1 MTIAAGGK
9 NRHHTHVQKK
19 AIRWGLTWAAIIIVT
34 QQPGYGAE
42 IYRWIDAEGRV
53 HFSDVP
59 PSAGDHAP
67 LRAFEPAPADAGTS
81 HIPEDHYSVLNQAKR
96 LEINRL
102 EREQMRAASINARDR
117 TGDRVERGRRQRR
130 PASGGDTGDLD
141 PLADGVYS
149 TLGPRTDLTKF
160 PPPGHPVYSPTLGFP
175 PNDYYHRYKAR
186 RYPNTRLSLPLP
198 RSFGKGGIRY
208 RR

>member
-9 NRHHTHVQKK
+9 IQHYTHHQKK
-19 AIRWGLTWAAIIIVT
+19 AIGRGLVCAAIIIAA

-67 LRAFEPAPADAGTS
+67 LRALEPAPACARTGHT
-81 HIPEDHYSVLNQAKR
+81 PEDHYSVLNQAKR

-102 EREQMRAASINARDR
+102 EREQMRAGSVNARGR
-117 TGDRVERGRRQRR
+117 AGDRVERGRRQRR

-175 PNDYYHRYKAR
+175 PNDYYHQYKVR
-186 RYPNTRLSLPLP
+186 RYPNTRLSLPYP
-198 RSFGKGGIRY
+198 RSFGRGAKRF

>member
-1 MTIAAGGK
+1 MTIAAGAK
-9 NRHHTHVQKK
+9 IKHHTHFKKK
-19 AIRWGLTWAAIIIVT
+19 AIRWGLAWAAIIIAA

-42 IYRWIDAEGRV
+42 IYRWVDAQGRV

-67 LRAFEPAPADAGTS
+67 LRALKPAPADARTR

-96 LEINRL
+96 FETNRL
-102 EREQMRAASINARDR
+102 AREEVRAASVREPKRGNR
-117 TGDRVERGRRQRR
+117 RGRRSRSV
-130 PASGGDTGDLD
+130 SGGGYVGDLD

-175 PNDYYHRYKAR
+175 PDDYYRRYKAR

-198 RSFGKGGIRY
+198 RSYGRGAIHY

>member
-9 NRHHTHVQKK
+9 IQHHTRFQTK
-19 AIRWGLTWAAIIIVT
+19 AIRWGLTWAAIIIAA
-34 QQPGYGAE
+34 QQPGYGEE
-42 IYRWIDAEGRV
+42 IYRWTDAEGRV

-67 LRAFEPAPADAGTS
+67 LRALEPAPAGASTS
-81 HIPEDHYSVLNQAKR
+81 RIPEDHYSVLNQAKR

-102 EREQMRAASINARDR
+102 EREQMRAAPINGRDR
-117 TGDRVERGRRQRR
+117 AGDRVVRARRQGRS
-130 PASGGDTGDLD
+130 ASGGYADDLD

-186 RYPNTRLSLPLP
+186 RYPNTRLSLPL
-198 RSFGKGGIRY
+198 RAF
-208 RR
+208 RRGAVHHHR